1 MKNLTITLD
10 RWSPT
15 VLSVLRIMAGLLFFS
30 AGLQKWFGL
39 PNPNPAFL
47 KIQLLS
53 LYGIA
58 GVIELICGGMVTVGL
73 FTRAAAFIMSGEMA
87 VAYFMNRPA
96 RGFAPITN
104 GGTLEV
110 LFCFVFFYFVFAG
123 AGPWSVDA
131 IRQKKS

>member
-1 MKNLTITLD
+1 MV
-10 RWSPT
+10 W
-15 VLSVLRIMAGLLFFS
+15 
-30 AGLQKWFGL
+30 L

-58 GVIELICGGMVTVGL
+58 GIIELICGGMVTVGL
-73 FTRAAAFIMSGEMA
+73 YTRAAAFIMSGEMA
-87 VAYFMNRPA
+87 VAYFMNRPM

-110 LFCFVFFYFVFAG
+110 LDFRPSAVTLINSLQRRLDLSPFLFVHSCFRDPINDCPRA
-123 AGPWSVDA
+123 APMSA
-131 IRQKKS
+131 R